1 MVTPNVKHVVVTVA
15 GGVVS
20 CTPENVTVK
29 SANTLL
35 VFTLETAG
43 YAFPEQNAIV
53 VNQPGA
59 EFPYALWQQAPKVV
73 ALYDRNSNLATY
85 NYTIAVVDQFSGQ
98 RFSVDP
104 TISNDGKGAA
114 LAPAD
119 AEAAEAA
126 MA

>member
-20 CTPENVTVK
+20 CHPDNVTVK

-59 EFPYALWQQAPKVV
+59 DFPFAFWQQTPKVV
-73 ALYDRNSNLATY
+73 ALYDRNSNAASY
-85 NYTIAVVDQFSGQ
+85 SYTLAVVDQFSGQ
-98 RFSVDP
+98 RFRADP
-104 TISNDGKGAA
+104 MISNDGRNATV
-114 LAPAD
+114 AP
-119 AEAAEAA
+119 EPAEAA